1 MPPAANNL
9 SSALTVIH
17 RDSFGS
23 IFLMDFSF
31 TLGLSIILLWSRF
44 DKMYIM
50 DDFNKSKKVSAE
62 CVLCGDKFEPD
73 GRRKSRCS
81 KMHYRDCKQ
90 CGQSF
95 VITANMKV
103 ETLYCSKV
111 CSGVSRARKTECPVC
126 GEFFSK
132 RSKTCSKEC
141 ALELR
146 RQTIEGQPLERTCA
160 HCGKDFLALNGGAKY
175 CKNTHTNTC
184 KVCEKDFEV
193 EAGSTVAA
201 CSTECRGVL
210 INSEEAKEKKRKLSQ
225 ERFGTDSPFQAEEV
239 KGKIKETNLERYGFE
254 SHLSAPEIRDKIEK
268 TNFERYGSS
277 YFNGSEE
284 GKAALIAKSLA
295 TYGVPNPFMAEEIKK
310 KARLTLNRNI
320 AIGNHRKYPRV
331 SKINQR
337 FAKEIENKLKASVSF
352 ESSFDRFFAD
362 LEVSINNS
370 SYLVDINPTI
380 SHNSERSFICT
391 IGGCPQPCVKHSVPS
406 TTYHQNRALAAM
418 DRGVKLIQWYDWNGG
433 PEKLVDYLAPKLMP
447 AKKFSARKLILRN
460 LSSKVTNEFLAR
472 FHIQGASRSQS
483 YRYGLFD
490 GNELVA
496 VATFGKSRFGAK
508 EDFEFL
514 RYAVA
519 SGYVVYGG
527 AGSLLKRFIEE
538 VGSGSIISYVDLDH
552 TTAENTFLHTVGFTE
567 KSVSSPGLIW
577 YNPKSGKSIRGSS
590 LIMQGADRLLGTS
603 YGSRE
608 ESGFGNKEIMLLEGF
623 LPVNTSGNRIFS
635 LSF

>member
-1 MPPAANNL
+1 
-9 SSALTVIH
+9 
-17 RDSFGS
+17 
-23 IFLMDFSF
+23 
-31 TLGLSIILLWSRF
+31 
-44 DKMYIM
+44 M
-50 DDFNKSKKVSAE
+50 DDLTEKSLAAT
-62 CVLCGDKFEPD
+62 CIICGDTFIPD

-81 KMHYRDCKQ
+81 KMHYRDCNQ
-90 CGQSF
+90 CKKPF
-95 VITANMKV
+95 LIEANMKV
-103 ETLYCSKV
+103 DTAYCSKS
-111 CSGVSRARKTECPVC
+111 CSGASRARKTKCPVC
-126 GEFFSK
+126 GEGFSK

-141 ALELR
+141 SVELR
-146 RQTIEGQPLERTCA
+146 NRTKDLAPLEKSCS
-160 HCGKDFLALNGGAKY
+160 HCGDSFLTTSGTAKY
-175 CKNTHTNTC
+175 CDGVHTNKC
-184 KVCEKDFEV
+184 EVCDELFEV
-193 EAGSTVAA
+193 DAGSALRA
-201 CSTECRGVL
+201 CSSSCRGSL
-210 INSEEAKEKKRKLSQ
+210 INSDSAKEKKRKVSQ
-225 ERFGTDSPFQAEEV
+225 ERFGTDSPFQSEEV
-239 KGKIKETNLERYGFE
+239 KDKIKSFNLDKYGYE
-254 SHLSAPEIRDKIEK
+254 SHLSAPEIREKIES
-268 TNFERYGSS
+268 TNLERYGST

-284 GKAALIAKSLA
+284 GRNLLISRSLDK
-295 TYGVPNPFMAEEIKK
+295 YGVPNPFMSEEVKAKIEETNIERYGSKHHMQNEDILLKTQNTNLERYGVPNVLMDPEIKER
-310 KARLTLNRNI
+310 ASRTFADNLSN
-320 AIGNHRKYPRV
+320 GSVFHHRV
-331 SKINQR
+331 SKINR
-337 FAKEIENKLKASVSF
+337 FYADILVKQLNAEVTFEEPFGKYFSDLKVIVGERVF
-352 ESSFDRFFAD
+352 
-362 LEVSINNS
+362 LI
-370 SYLVDINPTI
+370 DINPTI
-380 SHNSERSFICT
+380 SHNSERAFSCV
-391 IGGCPQPCVKHSVPS
+391 IGGCEDFCEKHLPIAKR
-406 TTYHQNRALAAM
+406 YHQNRALTAM
-418 DRGVKLIQWYDWNGG
+418 SIGVKLIQWYDWNGG

-447 AKKFSARKLILRN
+447 AKKFSARKLMLRN

-472 FHIQGASRSQS
+472 FHIQGASRGQS

-527 AGSLLKRFIEE
+527 AGSLLKRFIDE

-577 YNPKSGKSIRGSS
+577 YNPKSGKSVRGSS